1 MFGFIRARFVVLV
14 VLLAI
19 GAFAMPARA
28 QQKGPAASLDATV
41 EDLVVANR
49 VLANQQVLDAYG
61 HVSVRDPRDP
71 NHFLMGRNLAPALV
85 TSADIVTYDF
95 DGKPIGAPANFTH
108 FLERFLHGEIYRAR
122 PDVIAIVHSHSPAV
136 IPFGDST
143 VALQPMY
150 HMASF
155 LSPGVPVFEIRK
167 AGGNSTNMLI
177 SNGALGKALAATLA
191 DKNVALM
198 RGHGD
203 VVVASSLPMAVFRA
217 VYTETNARLEL
228 QAIGIGGPITFLN
241 KDEGTKAMAV
251 IEQIHTRAWEL
262 WKRDALQQ
270 INAGK

>member
-1 MFGFIRARFVVLV
+1 LCITSF
-14 VLLAI
+14 LLIVALA
-19 GAFAMPARA
+19 GGPTKSFA
-28 QQKGPAASLDATV
+28 QQAPSASLDATV

-61 HVSVRDPRDP
+61 HVSVRDPRNPD
-71 NHFLMGRNLAPALV
+71 HFLMGRNLAPALV

-95 DGKPIGAPANFTH
+95 DGKAIGAPPEFTH

-122 PDVIAIVHSHSPAV
+122 PDVKAIVHSHSPAV
-136 IPFGDST
+136 IPFGDTT
-143 VALQPMY
+143 VALRPMY

-155 LSPGVPVFEIRK
+155 LSPGVPVFEIRNV
-167 AGGNSTNMLI
+167 GGDATNMLI
-177 SNGALGKALAATLA
+177 SNGELGKALAATLA

-228 QAIGIGGPITFLN
+228 QAIGIGGPINFLN
-241 KDEGTKAMAV
+241 PEEGAKAMGV
-251 IEQIHTRAWEL
+251 LDQIHTRAWAL
-262 WKRDALQQ
+262 WKRDALAQM
-270 INAGK
+270 GK

>member
-1 MFGFIRARFVVLV
+1 
-14 VLLAI
+14 
-19 GAFAMPARA
+19 
-28 QQKGPAASLDATV
+28 
-41 EDLVVANR
+41 
-49 VLANQQVLDAYG
+49 
-61 HVSVRDPRDP
+61 
-71 NHFLMGRNLAPALV
+71 
-85 TSADIVTYDF
+85 
-95 DGKPIGAPANFTH
+95 
-108 FLERFLHGEIYRAR
+108 
-122 PDVIAIVHSHSPAV
+122 
-136 IPFGDST
+136 
-143 VALQPMY
+143 
-150 HMASF
+150 
-155 LSPGVPVFEIRK
+155 VFEIRK